1 MESRLAKNSSNSSK
15 PPSSDGNNPGK
26 KKGKP
31 KKTTS
36 SRQKSGKKPGGQ
48 EGHKGSHLEM
58 SASPDKIILLAVD
71 NCAHC
76 NNTLNHSKPHI
87 EKRQEFDIPEP
98 AMYVTE
104 YQSEHKQCNQCGYTT
119 AACFPETLTHKTQYG
134 PRAKSLMVYRNQYQR
149 IPFKRSSEFF
159 DTVYNHTV
167 SPGTIVNAVS
177 LLSSRFNQVNDEI
190 KVLLAHSSLLHADE
204 TGSNISGDKQWLHV
218 VGNKELTHYA
228 IHEKRGRAASEAMG
242 ILPDFRG
249 TMVHDHWKSYFTYKE
264 ATHGLCNAHHLREL
278 RFLFEHHQIKWA
290 KKMSDF
296 LIKTNEDKARLL
308 QNGKNKMPLKKW
320 QTCQEEYDDIDS
332 GTP

>member
-1 MESRLAKNSSNSSK
+1 
-15 PPSSDGNNPGK
+15 
-26 KKGKP
+26 
-31 KKTTS
+31 
-36 SRQKSGKKPGGQ
+36 
-48 EGHKGSHLEM
+48 
-58 SASPDKIILLAVD
+58 
-71 NCAHC
+71 
-76 NNTLNHSKPHI
+76 
-87 EKRQEFDIPEP
+87 
-98 AMYVTE
+98 MYVTE

-228 IHEKRGRAASEAMG
+228 IHEKRGPSCLRGDGYWLSETS
-242 ILPDFRG
+242 RG
-249 TMVHDHWKSYFTYKE
+249 PSNPYMCS
-264 ATHGLCNAHHLREL
+264 
-278 RFLFEHHQIKWA
+278 I
-290 KKMSDF
+290 
-296 LIKTNEDKARLL
+296 
-308 QNGKNKMPLKKW
+308 
-320 QTCQEEYDDIDS
+320 
-332 GTP
+332 